1 MLFSKAIIDLPRS
14 HNPSLKQ
21 VSLIFDLRK
30 SIEPSLFVVFSS
42 ELLGAG
48 LSRLSL
54 LSDN

>member
-1 MLFSKAIIDLPRS
+1 MYGHLGLWFKNGAGGLVVA
-14 HNPSLKQ
+14 L
-21 VSLIFDLRK
+21 
-30 SIEPSLFVVFSS
+30 LFVVFSS